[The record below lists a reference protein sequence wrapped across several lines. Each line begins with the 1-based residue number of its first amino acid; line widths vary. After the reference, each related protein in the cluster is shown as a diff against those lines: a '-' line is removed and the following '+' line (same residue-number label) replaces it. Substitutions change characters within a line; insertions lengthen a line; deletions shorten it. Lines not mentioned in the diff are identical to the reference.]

1 MYLTE
6 IVQILVYQTHVI
18 KFGKRI
24 HYMNHTRITRSI
36 LFFFFCATIGICQ
49 TPNSISVHG
58 TLVDAENGDPI
69 ADVLVRVAP
78 EEIGRVYPDR
88 EFAHATA
95 TDAKG
100 TFSLTIPNEP
110 QNYYAFSL
118 MALHPQYQAKLLRQ
132 EMPPKKSGYDLG
144 EIVLRRTLFLQGN
157 VSGAKNAE
165 RVVINLKMHNKSADF
180 FRAAAPIEHAAKTD
194 TAGNFHFADLY
205 PIEYT
210 LTASRDSVI
219 IAYVASIN
227 PQKQTQISV
236 RVPKLDTLRGSVVD
250 EQERPIAGAQIY
262 ATRHSEMP
270 EGHSAIFAAT
280 QTDDAGNFQMQVLET
295 ESRFLSLEVRKS
307 GYFSRIYE
315 NVDVGKM
322 PSVIPLEKGITLK
335 GRVILPRDVPSDA
348 QYTVKV
354 FPAYTQ
360 MESSLNPLV
369 LHKPLL
375 SKSFPVTMST
385 FIVDGLFAE
394 EYRFYIVGDGIS
406 ATGIDV
412 NASADPEELLMIAES
427 PVKVLEGR
435 VLWADTGK
443 PVHNAVVSRSWY
455 PWELHPS
462 DMSMTLDR
470 FEAET
475 DAAGRFKFD
484 NLTEAR
490 YQLYIRA
497 VHTAFEDTTE
507 RSQRTLVHKQIEI
520 PACGTGYRI
529 YLGSRDGTPFAK

>member
-1 MYLTE
+1 
-6 IVQILVYQTHVI
+6 
-18 KFGKRI
+18 
-24 HYMNHTRITRSI
+24 MNHTRITHSI
-36 LFFFFCATIGICQ
+36 LLLFFCATIGICQ
-49 TPNSISVHG
+49 TLNSTSVHG
-58 TLVDAENGDPI
+58 TLMDAENGHPI

-100 TFSLTIPNEP
+100 TFSLTIPNEQ

-118 MALHPQYQAKLLRQ
+118 MALHPQYQAKLLRREILPQ
-132 EMPPKKSGYDLG
+132 KSRYDLG
-144 EIVLRRTLFLQGN
+144 EIVLRRTLSLRGN
-157 VSGAKNAE
+157 VSAAKNAE
-165 RVVINLKMHNKSADF
+165 GVVINLKMHNKSADF
-180 FRAAAPIEHAAKTD
+180 FRAAAPVEHAAKTD
-194 TAGNFHFADLY
+194 TTGDFHFADLY

-210 LTASRDSVI
+210 LTVSRDGVI

-227 PQKQTQISV
+227 PRKQAQISV

-250 EQERPIAGAQIY
+250 EQDQPIAGAQIY
-262 ATRHSEMP
+262 ATRHSETP
-270 EGHSAIFAAT
+270 EGHGAILAAT
-280 QTDDAGNFQMQVLET
+280 QTDEAGNFQMQVLET
-295 ESRFLSLEVRKS
+295 EARFLSLEVRKS
-307 GYFSRIYE
+307 GYFSRVYE
-315 NVDVGKM
+315 NVDIGKM

-335 GRVILPRDVPSDA
+335 GRVVLPPDVPSDA
-348 QYTVKV
+348 QYSVKV
-354 FPAYTQ
+354 FPADTQ
-360 MESSLNPLV
+360 MKSSLNPLA

-375 SKSFPVTMST
+375 SKSFPVTMSA

-394 EYRFYIVGDGIS
+394 KYTFYIVGKGVS
-406 ATGIDV
+406 ATRIDV
-412 NASADPEELLMIAES
+412 DASLDSEEVLVVADR
-427 PVKVLEGR
+427 PVTVMQGQ

-443 PVHNAVVSRSWY
+443 PVRNAVVSRSWY
-455 PWELHPS
+455 PWELHPY

-475 DAAGRFKFD
+475 DAEGRFKFD
-484 NLTEAR
+484 NLTEAH

-507 RSQRTLVHKQIEI
+507 RYKRTLVQKQIEI

-529 YLGSRDGTPFAK
+529 YLGSRDGTPFEK